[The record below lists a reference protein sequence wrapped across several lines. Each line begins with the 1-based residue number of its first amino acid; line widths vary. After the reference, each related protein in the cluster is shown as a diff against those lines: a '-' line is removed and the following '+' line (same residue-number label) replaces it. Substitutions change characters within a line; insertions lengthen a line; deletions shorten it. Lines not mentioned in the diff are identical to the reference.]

1 MGMKCLIGSGFETL
15 GRIYNCES
23 IRKTVLLKYF

>member
-15 GRIYNCES
+15 GRIYNCNQLE
-23 IRKTVLLKYF
+23 KLFQQ